1 MNPYEYAMNMEKE
14 GRDFYLEQAGQMTDP
29 TLKKIY
35 EELAADEQRHYAIFK
50 ALLDGEKADL
60 KAAFK
65 TDILKTTK
73 NVFQQL
79 KDSNSEI
86 LEYPKS
92 VRDAWV
98 KARDIEDNAE
108 EFYRNQ
114 AEKTK
119 DKDEK
124 ETWLMIAEEERKHYI
139 AMDNVV
145 NFIDRPHQWL
155 EDAEWSNIDRAY

>member
-1 MNPYEYAMNMEKE
+1 MNPYEYAMKMEKE

-50 ALLDGEKADL
+50 ALLNGEEADV

-79 KDSNSEI
+79 KDANSEI
-86 LEYPKS
+86 VDFPQD

-98 KARDIEDNAE
+98 KARDIEDHAE
-108 EFYRNQ
+108 EFYREQ
-114 AEKTK
+114 AEKAKTDTEK
-119 DKDEK
+119 D
-124 ETWLMIAEEERKHYI
+124 TWLTIAEEERKHYI

-145 NFIDRPHQWL
+145 NFIDRPNQWL
-155 EDAEWSNIDRAY
+155 EDAEWSNLDKTY